1 MPKACAGRQTDIV
14 MFKWAAMHAKCCGS
28 RICKA
33 DAMYAEET
41 FVDLFNSLKTES
53 HNYDSTPVLIN
64 GKCHHECCLYKSTP
78 RYHNLPKTLWDPT
91 RTKMQTEI
99 PSRITSMLW
108 KQKIFSL
115 AQTCVIRCSTPCK
128 LSHYSSWV
136 QGMTLLSVLTGGIP
150 FDKIL
155 YWTLGTSI
163 RLLTHASA

>member
-1 MPKACAGRQTDIV
+1 MQNAADRGYVKQMQCMLKRRSSTYSILWRQN
-14 MFKWAAMHAKCCGS
+14 
-28 RICKA
+28 RI
-33 DAMYAEET
+33 T
-41 FVDLFNSLKTES
+41 TE
-53 HNYDSTPVLIN
+53 STPVLIN
-64 GKCHHECCLYKSTP
+64 GKSHHECCLYQSTP

-91 RTKMQTEI
+91 RMKMQTEI

-155 YWTLGTSI
+155 YWTLGTAI
-163 RLLTHASA
+163 RLLTHVSA